1 MTKKEW
7 VLKAFNG
14 EEADHVPM
22 GFWFHFVKGN
32 VGWADSLRDPGYL
45 EQNLAGH
52 RTYIREF
59 APDFVK
65 IMSDGY
71 FRHPLADGK
80 EVITSMEDLDAIK
93 PIDENNPWVQ
103 KQVELAREVTAM
115 DKDLLYIYNI
125 FCPVTSLKIL
135 MLGPNAAAF
144 KSELLTRCLRQDPAR
159 VAKSLEILAN
169 NLALVAKNVITKGG
183 ADGVYLS
190 VGNPDRAGIS
200 DEVYRQYVT
209 PSDKIVLEAANSA
222 SDNNMLHICG
232 YEGNRN
238 NLNDFTG
245 YKAKVYN
252 WAVNVEGISLEEG
265 RALFKGASVLGG
277 YANNRTDIL
286 NRGTKEEIQN
296 FAEKIVRGFGK
307 RGLLIGADCTVPG
320 DISWDHLRWV
330 REKLQTL

>member
-7 VLKAFNG
+7 VLRAFNG
-14 EEADHVPM
+14 EEVDHVPM
-22 GFWFHFVKGN
+22 GFWFHFIKGN
-32 VGWADSLRDPGYL
+32 VGWADSLRDPGFL
-45 EQNLAGH
+45 KQNLAGH
-52 RTYIREF
+52 EAYIREF
-59 APDFVK
+59 SPDFVK

-80 EVITSMEDLDAIK
+80 EVITSMDDLDAIR
-93 PIDENNPWVQ
+93 PLDENNPWIQ
-103 KQVELAREVTAM
+103 KQVELVQKVTAM
-115 DKDLLYIYNI
+115 DKDLLYLYNI

-135 MLGPNAAAF
+135 MLGANITAF
-144 KSELLTRCLRQDPAR
+144 KSELLTQCFQKDPAR
-159 VAKSLEILAN
+159 TAKSLEILAH
-169 NLALVAKNVITKGG
+169 NLVLVAKSVITKGG
-183 ADGVYLS
+183 AEGIYYS

-200 DEVYRQYVT
+200 DEVYRRYIT
-209 PSDKIVLEAANSA
+209 PADKIVLDAANSV

-238 NLNDFTG
+238 NLKDFTD

-286 NRGTKEEIQN
+286 NAGTKEEIQN
-296 FAEKIVRGFGK
+296 LAEKIVRDFGK
-307 RGLLIGADCTVPG
+307 KGLLVGADCTVPG